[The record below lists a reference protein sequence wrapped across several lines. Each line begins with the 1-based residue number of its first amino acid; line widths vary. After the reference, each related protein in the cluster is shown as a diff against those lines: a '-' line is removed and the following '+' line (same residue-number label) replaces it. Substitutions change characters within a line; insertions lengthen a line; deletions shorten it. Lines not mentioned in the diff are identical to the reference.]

1 MKTEIITQEQAR
13 RVPEVG
19 EVYESVHGEVFM
31 RIEDAIGKAFFNH
44 PRHIATAIYGVLLT
58 DGVIA
63 AHHIPYTFTILQP
76 VGGVAK
82 FERV

>member
-19 EVYESVHGEVFM
+19 ELYTTNGSGNTAFI
-31 RIEDAIGKAFFNH
+31 RIADGIGKKFFDCGDDAVYGIALCNGTII
-44 PRHIATAIYGVLLT
+44 RH
-58 DGVIA
+58 VIA
-63 AHHIPYTFTILQP
+63 HFTILQP